1 MPSFERGGIIKERSA
16 RCNHRRKERVRQNG
30 SRVRQNGSRKPLLMP
45 LSDGS
50 SHPKDSPYRA
60 RTTSMQ
66 GPGQTSLSD
75 KDLCSRSTE
84 HPLAITGE
92 QQHDYKPRGISGL
105 AAALLGIGHER
116 SGLRSRRGSCD
127 DSYGGGSRRSS
138 CDYRPR
144 RNSLA
149 GLHAR
154 RDSLPGAPRPCGTN

>member
-1 MPSFERGGIIKERSA
+1 MKTEGTS
-16 RCNHRRKERVRQNG
+16 H
-30 SRVRQNGSRKPLLMP
+30 KPLLMAERR
-45 LSDGS
+45 S
-50 SHPKDSPYRA
+50 SHPKDSPYGA

-66 GPGQTSLSD
+66 GSGQTSLSD

-84 HPLAITGE
+84 HPLAITEE

-127 DSYGGGSRRSS
+127 NSVVGGSRRSS

-149 GLHAR
+149 GLYAR

>member
-1 MPSFERGGIIKERSA
+1 MYLLIVRVEDGGHELLVVTTSDGST
-16 RCNHRRKERVRQNG
+16 RCFVDENG
-30 SRVRQNGSRKPLLMP
+30 RHVPQTLLMAERR
-45 LSDGS
+45 S
-50 SHPKDSPYRA
+50 SHPKDSPYGA

-66 GPGQTSLSD
+66 GSGQTSLSD

-84 HPLAITGE
+84 HPLAITEE

-127 DSYGGGSRRSS
+127 NSVVVGSRRSS

-149 GLHAR
+149 GLYAR